1 MAIDKAD
8 ILSFVKVALLETTF
22 AQADVDPA
30 IKATLTDLAKYN
42 LLTAEPVEIAA
53 VSGAKTIDYPTLFK
67 RLITIQPNDG
77 SNDRNP
83 LIALPGGYKEYLR
96 KTEGLQVSSTPGQM
110 WFAEYN
116 KKFFIYPT
124 LSQDITFTVDYYQHS
139 ARNVDSIAYG
149 DEFANALDYG
159 ATYHAALFHKKIS
172 YIDVWLPIYLAER
185 ATMIAMNPPQP
196 SIVGR

>member
-1 MAIDKAD
+1 MALGKAEV
-8 ILSFVKVALLETTF
+8 LAFVNAALLTSLTQDE
-22 AQADVDPA
+22 VNPA

-42 LLTAEPVEIAA
+42 LLTAAPVEIVAL
-53 VSGAKTIDYPTLFK
+53 SGAKTIDYPTLFK
-67 RLITIQPNDG
+67 RLVTIQPNDG

-139 ARNVDSIAYG
+139 ARDVDNIAFG
-149 DEFANALDYG
+149 DEFANAVNFG
-159 ATYHAALFHKKIS
+159 STYHAALFRKKTS
-172 YIDVWLPIYLAER
+172 YVDIWLPIYLAER

>member
-8 ILSFVKVALLETTF
+8 ILAFVKTALLESAF
-22 AQADVDPA
+22 VQADVDPA

-42 LLTAEPVEIAA
+42 LLSAEPVEIAA
-53 VSGAKTIDYPTLFK
+53 LSGAKTIAYPTLFK
-67 RLITIQPNDG
+67 RLVSISPNDG

-96 KTEGLQVSSTPGQM
+96 KIEGLQVSSTPGQM

-116 KKFFIYPT
+116 EKFYIYPT
-124 LSQDITFTVDYYQHS
+124 LSQDITFTIDYYQHS
-139 ARNVDSIAYG
+139 ARDVDSIAFG
-149 DEFANALDYG
+149 DEFANAIDYG
-159 ATYHAALFHKKIS
+159 ATYHAALFRKKTS
-172 YIDVWLPIYLAER
+172 YVDIWLPVYLAER

-196 SIVGR
+196 LIVGR